1 MIKKIVYSG
10 YGITFGSI
18 GLWYFD
24 NDTARNVIIF
34 SIENSPSSHA
44 KNRKNNILVC
54 QHSQE

>member
-1 MIKKIVYSG
+1 MYSG

-34 SIENSPSSHA
+34 NIENSPSSHA